1 MPPAKGHQYQQYSHE
16 AIAPQELP
24 AEYSSSAGNR
34 YSELPAEASSN
45 NAHRISEM
53 PAGAT
58 HLSAELESPQPSPRQ
73 LQGEFPSTLASQVNH
88 GTGVGSN
95 DIANN

>member
-16 AIAPQELP
+16 DVAPQELP

-34 YSELPAEASSN
+34 YSELPAETSSSK
-45 NAHRISEM
+45 AQRISEM

-73 LQGEFPSTLASQVNH
+73 IQGEFPSNLASQVNH
-88 GTGVGSN
+88 GTVVGVN
-95 DIANN
+95 DIAKN